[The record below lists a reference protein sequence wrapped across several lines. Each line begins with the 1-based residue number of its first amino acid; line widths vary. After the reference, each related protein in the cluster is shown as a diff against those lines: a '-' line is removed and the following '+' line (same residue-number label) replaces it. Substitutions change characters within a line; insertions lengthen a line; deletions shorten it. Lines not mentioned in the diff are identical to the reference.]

1 MNSSCPG
8 RTADPANVRRAS
20 TAQDTAATRAL
31 PGTLAY
37 FATTVFWGANIP
49 LTAILFETFD
59 PFFLGLLR
67 AALAALVLAAATAL
81 TLGWRQLAPA
91 IPIPR
96 LLALSGTMAAFFVF
110 YNLGLR
116 YTNTITAA
124 AIMAG
129 APVYSA
135 ITMRVLAG
143 SAVERGFRTALL
155 LTVLGAAIAVWSRND
170 GTGLRLQGGEALIVL
185 SFVCWT
191 AYSMYAQRWFTPD
204 TPQLRRTWVATFGA
218 AIWLLPCWAAIHAAG
233 VVGPPELA
241 PGGEALLWLGLTATF
256 STALGGLLWNVGV
269 ARAGLAAGVLWQN
282 AVPVFGVLISMLF
295 GFVPTGGQVLGGA
308 LVLAGVLTMQWHR
321 IRR

>member
-8 RTADPANVRRAS
+8 RTADAANTSRAS
-20 TAQDTAATRAL
+20 TVHATPAPRAL
-31 PGTLAY
+31 PGTAAY

-67 AALAALVLAAATAL
+67 AALAALVLAAAVAL
-81 TLGWRQLAPA
+81 SLGWRQLQPA
-91 IPIPR
+91 IPVLR
-96 LLALSGTMAAFFVF
+96 LLVLSGTMAAFFVF

-155 LTVLGAAIAVWSRND
+155 LTVLGAAIAVWSRSD
-170 GTGLRLQGGEALIVL
+170 GAGLRLQGGEALIVL

-191 AYSMYAQRWFTPD
+191 
-204 TPQLRRTWVATFGA
+204 
-218 AIWLLPCWAAIHAAG
+218 
-233 VVGPPELA
+233 
-241 PGGEALLWLGLTATF
+241 
-256 STALGGLLWNVGV
+256 
-269 ARAGLAAGVLWQN
+269 
-282 AVPVFGVLISMLF
+282 
-295 GFVPTGGQVLGGA
+295 
-308 LVLAGVLTMQWHR
+308 
-321 IRR
+321 